1 MSAKKRGL
9 GRGLDALL
17 SSSKPTPSASKEQDT
32 SNVTE
37 AVKNAAG
44 PNNSELQKLPIEFLH
59 SGKYQPRKDMSE
71 EALEE
76 LASSIRSQGIIQPI
90 VVRPIAQNS
99 FEIIAGERRWRA
111 AQIAKLETVPCIIKD
126 VPDEAA
132 VAIALIENI
141 QREDLNAMEEA
152 VALNRLLNEFE
163 LTHQQVAD
171 AVGKSRTT
179 VTNLLRLNNLNSDVK
194 ILLEHGDIE
203 MGHARCLLALEG
215 EAQSDAARLAV
226 AKALTV
232 RETEKLVRSILEP
245 VPAKEIAEK
254 DPDVKQLEQ
263 QLAENLGAKVEINY
277 NKKGKG
283 KLVISYT
290 NLDELDGIL
299 NRINQDKASTQV
311 AKLAGLSIISPVF
324 TP

>member
-17 SSSKPTPSASKEQDT
+17 TSSKPAVAKTAQT
-32 SNVTE
+32 SIDPVEITQNLE
-37 AVKNAAG
+37 K
-44 PNNSELQKLPIEFLH
+44 SELQKLPIEFIKP
-59 SGKYQPRKDMSE
+59 GKYQPRKDMSE
-71 EALEE
+71 QALED
-76 LASSIRSQGIIQPI
+76 LACSIRSQGVIQPI
-90 VVRPIAQNS
+90 VVRELS
-99 FEIIAGERRWRA
+99 TDSYEIIAGERRWRA
-111 AQIAKLETVPCIIKD
+111 AQLASLEVVPCLIKN

-152 VALNRLLNEFE
+152 VALDRLQNEFE

-179 VTNLLRLNNLNSDVK
+179 VTNLMRLNNLNEDVK
-194 ILLEHGDIE
+194 KLLEHGDLE

-215 EAQSDAARLAV
+215 SLQSDTARTVV
-226 AKALTV
+226 AKVLTV
-232 RETEKLVRSILEP
+232 RETEKLVKSVLD
-245 VPAKEIAEK
+245 PAPKKETTEK

-263 QLAENLGAKVEINY
+263 QLAENLGAKVDISY

-290 NLDELDGIL
+290 DFAELDGIL
-299 NRINQDKASTQV
+299 EKINTQNN
-311 AKLAGLSIISPVF
+311 
-324 TP
+324 

>member
-17 SSSKPTPSASKEQDT
+17 SSSKPAPSEGKDQDNA
-32 SNVTE
+32 NVTS
-37 AVKNAAG
+37 AVENAAQ
-44 PNNSELQKLPIEFLH
+44 PSNSELQKLPIEFLH

-90 VVRPIAQNS
+90 VVRPVAHNS
-99 FEIIAGERRWRA
+99 YEIIAGERRWRA
-111 AQIAKLETVPCIIKD
+111 AQIAKLDFVPCIIKD

-152 VALNRLLNEFE
+152 IALNRLLNEFE

-179 VTNLLRLNNLNSDVK
+179 VTNLLRLNNLNNDVK

-215 EAQSDAARLAV
+215 EVQSDAARLAV

-245 VPAKEIAEK
+245 APAKEVIEK

-263 QLAENLGAKVEINY
+263 QLADNLGAKVEINY

-299 NRINQDKASTQV
+299 NRINQDYSHH
-311 AKLAGLSIISPVF
+311 
-324 TP
+324 